1 MIDAAKAADFGA
13 GPWSVVRHEDGFYYL
28 TLDGQMAGSGYPL
41 MKTAAKACRAKNAGG
56 GIVAG
61 LNLSGTAEEVAARYP
76 DKPKARKRQPKVKHG
91 AAATPAPTASFE
103 GTREQ
108 WLNAFVDRA
117 RPAFKAA
124 GHELPEKVRVSVG
137 FTGARGGG
145 KVLGACWHEEA
156 STDGTREIFVV
167 PTIDDSALIAGVLTH
182 ELCHTLFGPDEKH
195 GKRFKASGAAVGL
208 VGKPTAM
215 LPPQDGEKG
224 AWHEWA
230 DPILAD
236 LGPIPHARLD
246 PSKSGV
252 KKQSTRLLKAECE
265 TCGFT
270 VRVTGKWVTA
280 LSERGLLPM
289 CPDPTC
295 ESDVEADDD
304 VGGYHSR
311 MCVAVPGEE
320 DGE

>member
-1 MIDAAKAADFGA
+1 MIDAAKVADFGA
-13 GPWSVVRHEDGFYYL
+13 GPYSVVRDEDDSFFYI
-28 TLDGQMAGSGYPL
+28 TRDGAKLDGRKGYPL
-41 MKTAAKACRAKNAGG
+41 MKTAAKACRALNGG
-56 GIVAG
+56 ANLEAPGIVVG
-61 LNLSGTAEEVAARYP
+61 LDLSGTKEDVAERYP
-76 DKPKARKRQPKVKHG
+76 DPKPAKPKVKHG

-108 WLNAFVDRA
+108 WLNAFVECA
-117 RPAFKAA
+117 RPAFKLA

-167 PTIDDSALIAGVLTH
+167 PTIDDSSLIAGVLTH

-195 GKRFKASGAAVGL
+195 GKKFKAAGAAVGL
-208 VGKPTAM
+208 IGKPTAM

-246 PSKSGV
+246 PTKSGV

-265 TCGFT
+265 TCGLTFRIT
-270 VRVTGKWVTA
+270 AKWVNA
-280 LSERGLLPM
+280 LSERGEDM
-289 CPDPTC
+289 ECPDPGC
-295 ESDVEADDD
+295 YNAEEE
-304 VGGYHSR
+304 HSK
-311 MCVAVPGEE
+311 MCVAVPEE

>member
-1 MIDAAKAADFGA
+1 MNTDAAKVADFGT
-13 GPWSVVRHEDGFYYL
+13 GPFSVVRDEDDSFFYI
-28 TLDGQMAGSGYPL
+28 TRNGERTGDKYPL
-41 MKTAAKACRAKNAGG
+41 GKTAAKRCRQLNAGG
-56 GIVAG
+56 IMVG
-61 LNLSGTAEEVAARYP
+61 LDLSGTREEVAERYP
-76 DKPKARKRQPKVKHG
+76 DAPAKPKRAKRAPKVKHG

-108 WLNAFVDRA
+108 WLNAFVEHA
-117 RPAFKAA
+117 KPAFKAA
-124 GHELPEKVRVSVG
+124 GYELPEKVRVSVG

-167 PTIDDSALIAGVLTH
+167 PTIDDSSLIAGVLTH

-195 GKRFKASGAAVGL
+195 GKNFKAAGAAVGL
-208 VGKPTAM
+208 IGKPTAM
-215 LPPQDGEKG
+215 LPPQDGEKN

-246 PSKSGV
+246 PTKSGV

-265 TCGFT
+265 TCGLTFRIT
-270 VRVTGKWVTA
+270 AKWVNA
-280 LSERGLLPM
+280 LSERGETM
-289 CPDPTC
+289 ECPDPGC
-295 ESDVEADDD
+295 YNAEEE
-304 VGGYHSR
+304 HSR

-320 DGE
+320 EGGE